1 MSNVQSNVVTNS
13 GSQAPVVAV
22 ARAYYDASVEVV
34 SIRFRDGE
42 VKYVIEGVGN
52 FAIFADD
59 NGVWGVDLEVKRW
72 VSDRGEVV
80 NVFRR
85 VKVGVYGNAT

>member
-13 GSQAPVVAV
+13 GSQAPPVVAV

-59 NGVWGVDLEVKRW
+59 NGVWGVSTLRL
-72 VSDRGEVV
+72 RG
-80 NVFRR
+80 
-85 VKVGVYGNAT
+85 G